1 VAAGKF
7 SHIAVDDVEAA
18 GKDDIDPDEHEDCL
32 DISIDYAQVGE
43 AKDDRKTQD
52 RQEWGGSTLHKRL
65 LALDFGCTG
74 NAEDAGGFL
83 V

>member
-1 VAAGKF
+1 
-7 SHIAVDDVEAA
+7 
-18 GKDDIDPDEHEDCL
+18 L